1 MPSKNPFRQLELEFA
16 QRERTVPSVVLFPDA
31 GDQNVVE
38 QALGLP
44 NLQTATGA
52 VALQFCSGRDPAL
65 EQQARYLLRAN
76 GVGRI
81 ASQIRV
87 EWNTRL
93 KTCAGRADYKAKLIS
108 LNPLLQSHGSD
119 EIDRTFR
126 HELAHLLAQFR
137 AGRKR
142 ILPHGE
148 QWRKACQDLGIGNEK
163 RCHNLPFPIMERAAR
178 FLYRCP
184 NCRRYF
190 PRVRK
195 IRRAMACLACCRKH
209 NGGEF
214 DTRFKLRMVQSSA
227 SVALASV

>member
-1 MPSKNPFRQLELEFA
+1 MRRHSQQGA
-16 QRERTVPSVVLFPDA
+16 DGDDAGAADA
-31 GDQNVVE
+31 GDQNVVG
-38 QALGLP
+38 QALRLP
-44 NLQTATGA
+44 DLQTATGA
-52 VALQFCSGRDPAL
+52 VALQLRSGRDYAL
-65 EQQARYLLRAN
+65 EQQAGGLLRAN
-76 GVGRI
+76 GAGRI
-81 ASQIRV
+81 ATQIRV
-87 EWNTRL
+87 EWSTRL

-108 LNPLLQSHGSD
+108 LNALLQSHGSE

-148 QWRKACQDLGIGNEK
+148 QWRKACQDLGIGDEK
-163 RCHNLPFPIMERAAR
+163 RCHNLPFPVRERAAR

-184 NCRRYF
+184 NCRRDF

-195 IRRAMACLACCRKH
+195 IRRGIACLACCRKH

-214 DTRFKLRMVQSSA
+214 DARFKLKLVQGSP
-227 SVALASV
+227 SVPLRSV